1 MHGNSEQK
9 RQHRFTDG
17 KASGNRRGS
26 SPPFQEREEDFA
38 DWVRKPL
45 SVLNAEVSPSRA
57 PHGKEQEKQ
66 KLDAAA
72 QSDGSAPSN
81 ENLEKHR

>member
-1 MHGNSEQK
+1 MQCNGNQK
-9 RQHRFTDG
+9 RQHRFSDG
-17 KASGNRRGS
+17 KECLNRRGS

-45 SVLNAEVSPSRA
+45 SALKAEVNPSRA
-57 PHGKEQEKQ
+57 LHGKEQEKR

-81 ENLEKHR
+81 ENIEKYI